1 MVRERRL
8 IGRRTRQDRQDRG
21 IDGGFQVD
29 FRSICDRLVANNIDQ
44 YSRMIDSRD
53 DRSVS
58 PFESKGGKLEGQ
70 AGSEVRSVI

>member
-8 IGRRTRQDRQDRG
+8 IGCRTRQDRQDRG
-21 IDGGFQVD
+21 IDGGFQVG
-29 FRSICDRLVANNIDQ
+29 FRSVFDRPVVKNIDQ

-58 PFESKGGKLEGQ
+58 RFESKGESWKGRQ
-70 AGSEVRSVI
+70 AAK

>member
-58 PFESKGGKLEGQ
+58 RFKSKGESWKGRQ
-70 AGSEVRSVI
+70 AAK